1 MLRLWWRLAVRV
13 MFKSVRAQIC
23 RIRGGSLAGH
33 CIGNVDRRQTGS
45 GVNYGIRTYHAAV
58 KKRMVARPAPLET
71 ASPLTIGRLAKAAGV
86 GVETVRYYQSRGL
99 LRVPAA
105 NGGFR
110 VYPVAAIHRIAF
122 IKRAQALGFSLD
134 EVRSL
139 LDLEDGRNR
148 RAIQSVT
155 QARLSQIEDKLADLH
170 RMRGALSELLHRCRQ
185 AGPMQACPI
194 IETLAGARSPA

>member
-1 MLRLWWRLAVRV
+1 M
-13 MFKSVRAQIC
+13 KRAQIHG
-23 RIRGGSLAGH
+23 IDATSLTAY

-45 GVNYGIRTYHAAV
+45 GLNYGIRTYHSVMKKAAV
-58 KKRMVARPAPLET
+58 AGPKSLEML
-71 ASPLTIGRLAKAAGV
+71 APLTIGRLAKAAGV

-110 VYPVAAIHRIAF
+110 VYPAAAIDRIAF

-148 RAIQSVT
+148 RAIQGVT
-155 QARLSQIEDKLADLH
+155 RKRLDQIDDKLHDLA
-170 RMRGALSELLHRCRQ
+170 R
-185 AGPMQACPI
+185 MQATLRDLLAECEATGHAHPCPI
-194 IETLAGARSPA
+194 IATLLGPPPATSARVDRFD